1 MKRKSKLL
9 GLSTLALAGV
19 LAFSGCGKTE
29 EKKVE
34 KVELVESNET
44 SNKYKVTYTD
54 GSSETFE
61 EAKSQ
66 ESQVKELTREEADSV
81 FQTAI
86 LNTIAVEEFEGVVNG
101 IVEGEQIGYSLGRF
115 DGVRYLKY
123 GTALV
128 YHKLDGYYYVINEDG
143 SKEVIESRLYEPF
156 SAGEPGV
163 STEGIHSAATEVF
176 NSMWYMHTS
185 FTNVVNI
192 SALEAMIKNDIS
204 DSISDEDITLT
215 QTCVLENGKYTLT
228 VSAKANVEG
237 NEGVA
242 TYTYTFTDK
251 LESIKIVITNSE
263 DYDLNQLYVETFSYA
278 VDETIKNVDFT
289 TFPESDSGEASA

>member
-101 IVEGEQIGYSLGRF
+101 ILEGEQIGYSLGRF
-115 DGVRYLKY
+115 DGVRFYKDEFY
-123 GTALV
+123 VV
-128 YHKLDGYYYVINEDG
+128 YNKSDGYYVINEDG

-156 SAGEPGV
+156 SAGELGGA
-163 STEGIHSAATEVF
+163 TEGIHSEATEAF
-176 NSMWYMHTS
+176 NSMWYAHTS

-263 DYDLNQLYVETFSYA
+263 DYDSNQLYVETFSYA